1 MDRIDVLTV
10 LVTTLAL
17 AVIVW
22 SKPLQKQS
30 FWVFLL
36 LCVVFHPVGTVLLST
51 LESTAGAAGPVTEW
65 TFLCSA
71 NVLFAALVASAHRRI
86 KSFRGVRA
94 DRHSPYHQDI
104 EV

>member
-22 SKPLQKQS
+22 SKPLQKQP
-30 FWVFLL
+30 FWLFVL
-36 LCVVFHPVGTVLLST
+36 LCVVFYPVGTALLSA
-51 LESTAGAAGPVTEW
+51 LEAAAGAAGPVAEW
-65 TFLCSA
+65 TFLCSTS
-71 NVLFAALVASAHRRI
+71 VLFASLVASAYRGI

-94 DRHSPYHQDI
+94 GLHSQDHRDI